1 MRKIMLLLSLLM
13 VAFPVGVFA
22 VEYEIEETMITA
34 ELQNNGNVEVEERH
48 TYNFEGEFNGITRTL
63 IPKDHSD
70 IENVTASEDGKD
82 LEVEQEGNLYRIY
95 RSGEDETVTIDISY
109 IIEDG
114 VEMFTDVGQF
124 YWPFF
129 DDRNESDYDD
139 MTITVVPPE
148 PTEAEAAYGYDEAYD
163 TADISSGGEVTFRLG
178 EVPSDR
184 NGDIRVAY
192 NAEVFPKAELTRD
205 EDMLPTIL
213 GEKNELDEA
222 AAIKQERQEFW
233 RSAGPYIIGAFAV
246 VAIILL
252 LIGWRRRQETLVE
265 AKRQMSASGQFPNSE
280 MSLPAML
287 MFANY
292 GQVTTPMITSS
303 LLELVRKGC
312 VEKVSDK
319 EFRVVHRNTDYDHE
333 TDMIEWLFDEV
344 GQEGTFHIEDLEVYL
359 QEEENLERYQESFH
373 SWSEAVKKERKQ
385 HHLYE
390 KNTKARWVAGLA
402 ALAILPFIIIFPFYG
417 VQGWMV
423 GAIVLFAYF
432 ALFAGVYS
440 PYTIEGQ
447 RLNQE
452 LKPLKAGDQWKDWE
466 EKDQITAFLYQI
478 GAGKRKPDVD
488 LPTSAVTANDLVL
501 FMILAGSLNHS
512 FEEANQHTSAAA
524 SAGTGVA
531 GGGGGVGGGG
541 GGSGAF

>member
-1 MRKIMLLLSLLM
+1 MKKIILLLSLLM
-13 VAFPVGVFA
+13 FAFPIGVFA
-22 VEYEIEETMITA
+22 VEYEIEETTITA
-34 ELQNNGNVEVEERH
+34 ELQDNGNVEVEEIH

-95 RSGEDETVTIDISY
+95 RSGEDETVTIEISY
-109 IIEDG
+109 KIEDG
-114 VEMFTDVGQF
+114 VEVFSDVGQF

-129 DDRNESDYDD
+129 DASNESDYED
-139 MTITVVPPE
+139 MTITVAPPE
-148 PTEAEAAYGYDEAYD
+148 PTEAEAAYGFDEAYG
-163 TADISSGGEVTFRLG
+163 TADVSSDGEVTFRLG
-178 EVPSDR
+178 EVPSER
-184 NGDIRVAY
+184 KGDIRVAY
-192 NAEVFPKAELTRD
+192 DAGVFPQAELTRE
-205 EDMLPTIL
+205 EDMLSTIL

-222 AAIKQERQEFW
+222 AASKQERQELW
-233 RSAGPYIIGAFAV
+233 STAGPYIIGTFAV

-252 LIGWRRRQETLVE
+252 LIGWRRRQETLLE
-265 AKRQMSASGQFPNSE
+265 AKRQMSSSGQFPKSK
-280 MSLPAML
+280 MSLPSML

-292 GQVTTPMITSS
+292 GQITTPMVTSS
-303 LLELVRKGC
+303 LLEMVRKGY
-312 VEKVSDK
+312 VEKVSEK
-319 EFRVVHRNTDYDHE
+319 EFRVVHRNTDHDHE
-333 TDMIEWLFDEV
+333 IRMIEWLFDEV

-359 QEEENLERYQESFH
+359 QEDENLERYQESFH
-373 SWSEAVKKERKQ
+373 SWSEAVKRERKQ

-390 KNTKARWVAGLA
+390 KNTKTRWVAGMA
-402 ALAILPFIIIFPFYG
+402 ALAIFPFIIIFPLNG
-417 VQGWMV
+417 VQGWMA
-423 GAIVLFAYF
+423 GAIALFAYF
-432 ALFAGVYS
+432 ALFAVVYS

-466 EKDQITAFLYQI
+466 EKDQITVFLYQI

-512 FEEANQHTSAAA
+512 FEEANQHTSVAA
-524 SAGTGVA
+524 SAGAGVA